1 MLAVCTIMMKLLLLY
16 SYFIDG
22 FAYAGEALVG
32 RYTGANDGQSLRKA
46 VKVIFIWCLS
56 IAAVST
62 LAYALEGE
70 SFVRILTNDAQVIEA
85 TGPFLP
91 WLLIMPLMSCIAFTW
106 DGIFIG
112 ATASKTIRNSMIY
125 SVAGFFAAYFL
136 LKNSIG
142 VQALMVAFM
151 VHLLVRS
158 LYLSVFAKRR
168 VFHVGAG

>member
-1 MLAVCTIMMKLLLLY
+1 MSPSPTTTRAT
-16 SYFIDG
+16 SS
-22 FAYAGEALVG
+22 FAL
-32 RYTGANDGQSLRKA
+32 DQWLA

-70 SFVRILTNDAQVIEA
+70 MFVRILTNDTQVIEA
-85 TGPFLP
+85 TGPFMP

-125 SVAGFFAAYFL
+125 SVVGFFAVYFL

-142 VQALMVAFM
+142 VHALMVAFM

-158 LYLSVFAKRR
+158 LYLSMFAKRK
-168 VFHVGAG
+168 VFHIGA